1 MSTTTEREPG
11 AAGGAGLVLALA
23 LAVTTIAFAAIFFR
37 LADPMHPLL
46 KAGARLV
53 MASLLLAVPTWRAY
67 RAGRLPPTVLRAG
80 VLAGLLYALH
90 FGSWVASLTMT
101 SIAAS
106 VTLVT
111 ATPLL
116 LAVAGLWTGRDRPSR
131 QLWVAL
137 AIAGAGL
144 LLIGGRDLSAS
155 SLALAGDALAFLGAA
170 AMAAYL
176 LVARAQ
182 GDRLDVLAFTG
193 VATGVG
199 GVLLLAIAL
208 VAGIDFAGLASPG
221 LLWLLMAALFP
232 QLVGHS
238 LLTWSLRHTTPTT
251 VGLATLAEPVG
262 STMLGALLLAERPDL
277 LIVVGCGVTLCGVAV
292 GLLARDESR

>member
-1 MSTTTEREPG
+1 MTGRDEGRAPAPQG
-11 AAGGAGLVLALA
+11 RLVLALA
-23 LAVTTIAFAAIFFR
+23 VAVTTISFAAIFFR

-46 KAGARLV
+46 KSGARLI
-53 MASLLLAVPTWRAY
+53 MASLLLAWPTLRAY
-67 RAGRLPPTVLRAG
+67 RAGRLPPGVLRAG

-116 LAVAGLWTGRDRPSR
+116 LAVAGAWTGKDRPSR
-131 QLWVAL
+131 QLWIAL
-137 AIAGAGL
+137 GIAGFGL
-144 LLIGGRDLSAS
+144 LLIGGRDLSVS
-155 SLALAGDALAFLGAA
+155 GTALGGDALAFVGAA

-176 LVARAQ
+176 LLARSQ
-182 GDRLDVLAFTG
+182 GESLDVLAFTG
-193 VATGVG
+193 IATAVG
-199 GVLLLAIAL
+199 GVVLLVVAL
-208 VAGIDFAGLASPG
+208 VVGVDFGGLASPG
-221 LLWLLMAALFP
+221 LGWLLMAALFP

-238 LLTWSLRHTTPTT
+238 LLTWSLRRTTPTT

-262 STMLGALLLAERPDL
+262 STVLGAVLLAERPDL
-277 LIVVGCGVTLCGVAV
+277 LIVLGCVVTLCGVAV
-292 GLLARDESR
+292 GLTARNAEA